1 MRTTEEK
8 SVQSARS
15 RPRNFH
21 LDCFPFIFSIEELE
35 ILEKKGHMMKALSDG
50 TQYPSS
56 SEEKSFVR
64 VCKGQSS
71 PTSHMETAWIKY
83 LHRRQLEASLLQT
96 EEVYKEYM
104 RIRKR

>member
-8 SVQSARS
+8 SAKPAR
-15 RPRNFH
+15 NQWQHFH

-35 ILEKKGHMMKALSDG
+35 VLEKRGHMMKALSEG
-50 TQYPSS
+50 TKYPST

-64 VCKGQSS
+64 VCNGQTS
-71 PTSHMETAWIKY
+71 PTSIMETAWIKY
-83 LHRRQLEASLLQT
+83 LHRHRLEASLLQT

-104 RIRKR
+104 RFRKH